1 MQLEQLKN
9 SYKFLYHA
17 SIYIDKGIYIDPYK
31 IESNSHDAK
40 YIFITHSHFDHLSLE
55 DIAKIVNDKTIF
67 IATFDSIDILKKYGY
82 KNEMICVEMDK
93 DYNLSDLEFTA
104 IKAYNKTKQFHPIL
118 NNWVGY
124 KIKTNNVVYY
134 IVGDSDYNDYMNDIK
149 CDVLFVPIG
158 GTYTMD
164 YIEASKLTN
173 SIKPKIVV
181 PIHFNTLSDLKV
193 DKNKFIEL
201 INKNIIID

>member
-31 IESNSHDAK
+31 IENNSHDAK

-82 KNEMICVEMDK
+82 KNEMICVETDK
-93 DYNLSDLEFTA
+93 DYNLSDLEFTP

-193 DKNKFIEL
+193 DINKFIEL